1 MPMPWNV
8 TPRIFIDLGAGY
20 DAWKVFRIIGQILL
34 LVLFMEV
41 SFLAISGEE
50 AFRNTDH

>member
-1 MPMPWNV
+1 MYFLNDV
-8 TPRIFIDLGAGY
+8 LTVRVSRGS
-20 DAWKVFRIIGQILL
+20 L